1 MKFFLHFCLELNDV
15 SKALL
20 ACVQVDAIA
29 GLHYVENSSTKHV
42 SYLLIPMLMDNN
54 FPLIQTSG
62 FLVLVFGTQLLHKST
77 NQ

>member
-1 MKFFLHFCLELNDV
+1 M
-15 SKALL
+15 ALL
-20 ACVQVDAIA
+20 AYVLVDTIA

-42 SYLLIPMLMDNN
+42 SYLLIPMLMGNN
-54 FPLIQTSG
+54 FPLIWTSC